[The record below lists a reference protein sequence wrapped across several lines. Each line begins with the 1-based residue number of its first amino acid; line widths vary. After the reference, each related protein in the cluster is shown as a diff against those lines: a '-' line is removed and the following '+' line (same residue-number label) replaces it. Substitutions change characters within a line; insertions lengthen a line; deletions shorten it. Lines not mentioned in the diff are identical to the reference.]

1 MPYRRS
7 RMLVIDDFATM
18 ARVMR
23 VLAQRIGFRDV
34 DICHDGETALEM
46 ARARKHDYVLCD
58 IRMHP
63 VDGVEFAYR
72 LRAESCGKECV
83 ILLPTVARDGA
94 AKLLKAGILRIADGL
109 ILKPF
114 NSNDLRVK
122 LNEIAKIRRPLGPPA
137 AYDPARS
144 PPAGNH

>member
-34 DICHDGETALEM
+34 DICHDGESALEM
-46 ARARKHDYVLCD
+46 ARVRKHDYVLCD

-63 VDGVEFAYR
+63 VDGVEFAHR

-83 ILLPTVARDGA
+83 ILLTTVDRDGA
-94 AKLLKAGILRIADGL
+94 AKPGSCALPTA
-109 ILKPF
+109 
-114 NSNDLRVK
+114 
-122 LNEIAKIRRPLGPPA
+122 
-137 AYDPARS
+137 
-144 PPAGNH
+144 